1 MKFKVIK
8 LGSASMAVNVDH
20 IRFVCDMV
28 DGTTRIVMADGA
40 TFYSDESY
48 KSLIARLN
56 ANTSGSGVM

>member
-20 IRFVCDMV
+20 IRFISDMG
-28 DGTTRIVMADGA
+28 DGSTRIVMADGA

-48 KSLIARLN
+48 KSLVARLN